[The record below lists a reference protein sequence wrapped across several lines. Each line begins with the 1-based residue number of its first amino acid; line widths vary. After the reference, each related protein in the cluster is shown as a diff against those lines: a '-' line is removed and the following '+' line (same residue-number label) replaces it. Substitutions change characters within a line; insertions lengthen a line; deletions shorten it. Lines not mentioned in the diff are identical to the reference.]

1 MQPGGQFDMG
11 NGQVDMQ
18 ALLAQAQAVM
28 TAQAEIAATE
38 VEGQAGNGLVRVRVL
53 ATGEVRSLEI
63 SPQIVDPS
71 DVETLQDLVAGAIN
85 NAMGNA
91 QKMALER
98 LGPLASMPGQPG
110 GQIPGMPGQQPG
122 GQIPG
127 QV

>member
-1 MQPGGQFDMG
+1 MQPGGQFDIG

-38 VEGQAGNGLVRVRVL
+38 VDGQAGNGLVRVRVL

-63 SPQIVDPS
+63 SPQIVDPN

-98 LGPLASMPGQPG
+98 LGPLASMPGGQPG
-110 GQIPGMPGQQPG
+110 GPQL
-122 GQIPG
+122 PG